1 MRRSKFTD
9 EQITSILDEYKK
21 GSRIAQLS
29 QKYHVSGATI
39 YSWKNKFQARSA
51 RSEQNLLQLEE
62 ENRRLK
68 ARLIDALIDNEVLRD
83 LLCKRRGGGPSDPST
98 GKNN

>member
-9 EQITSILDEYKK
+9 EQIASILDEYRK
-21 GSRIAQLS
+21 GARIAQLS
-29 QKYHVSGATI
+29 QKYNVSGATI
-39 YSWKNKFQARSA
+39 YSWKNKIQARSS
-51 RSEQNLLQLEE
+51 RSEQNLMQLEE

-83 LLCKRRGGGPSDPST
+83 ILCKKRSEHSDPPI
-98 GKNN
+98 GKSK